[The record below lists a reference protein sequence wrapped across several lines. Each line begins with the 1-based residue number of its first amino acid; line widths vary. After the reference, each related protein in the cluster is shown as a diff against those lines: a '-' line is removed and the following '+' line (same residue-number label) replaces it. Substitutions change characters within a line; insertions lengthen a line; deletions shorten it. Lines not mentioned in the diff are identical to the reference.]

1 MNLILF
7 EAPFE
12 QLKLSANDLRTRHI
26 LTVLK
31 IELGG
36 IFYIG
41 FVNSERALAKIETI
55 YEDDSILL
63 SIVERMA
70 SPPCL
75 PIDLLI
81 GMPRP
86 HTAKRIL
93 FEAACLGVRRMH
105 FFQSDHTEP
114 SYMRSRLWQEE
125 NYKERLLLGAEQSF
139 TTHLPEVLLHTN
151 LQEALLQINLATGS
165 HIAIALDNYDA
176 KHGLGVSLNKRVSD
190 QGINKPNIFL
200 ALGSE
205 RGWSSSERALL
216 ANNEW
221 ELAHLGDRVLRLEMA
236 VVSAIA
242 ITADVMN
249 LWQGGTDS
257 SL

>member
-7 EAPFE
+7 EASFE
-12 QLKLSANDLRTRHI
+12 QLKLSANDQRTRHI
-26 LTVLK
+26 LKVLK

-36 IFYIG
+36 FFYIG

-55 YEDDSILL
+55 YEDGSILL

-105 FFQSDHTEP
+105 FFQSDHSEP
-114 SYMRSRLWQEE
+114 SYMRSRLWKEG

-139 TTHLPEVLLHTN
+139 TTHLPEVLLYAN
-151 LQEALLQINLATGS
+151 LK
-165 HIAIALDNYDA
+165 
-176 KHGLGVSLNKRVSD
+176 KHYRKSIR
-190 QGINKPNIFL
+190 QQ
-200 ALGSE
+200 
-205 RGWSSSERALL
+205 
-216 ANNEW
+216 
-221 ELAHLGDRVLRLEMA
+221 
-236 VVSAIA
+236 VVIS
-242 ITADVMN
+242 T
-249 LWQGGTDS
+249 
-257 SL
+257 